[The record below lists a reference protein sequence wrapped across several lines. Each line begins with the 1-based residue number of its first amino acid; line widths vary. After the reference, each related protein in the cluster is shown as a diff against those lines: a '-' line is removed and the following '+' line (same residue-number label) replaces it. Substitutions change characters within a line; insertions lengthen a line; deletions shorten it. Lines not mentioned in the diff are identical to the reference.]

1 MNRRQFTQ
9 RLAAIAATPAM
20 PAGMIGST
28 AAAAAARPLHQFQHP
43 YSWAAFISRIHDKAS
58 PQMFKRHLAL
68 DDDTAKKVFDTLV
81 RENVISAPNAMGL
94 SHAMNPFKRNFG
106 ASIGA
111 SPQSAFKAKVDDTLD
126 KAKDALDEFLDDAP
140 ATDADSEPVN
150 LDSSKY
156 EDEPDTCEN
165 SSDCP
170 SDITT

>member
-9 RLAAIAATPAM
+9 RLAALATTPAL
-20 PAGMIGST
+20 PAGMIGSAVSAGAT
-28 AAAAAARPLHQFQHP
+28 RPLHQFQHP

-68 DDDTAKKVFDTLV
+68 DDETAKRVFDTLV

-94 SHAMNPFKRNFG
+94 SHAMNPFKRSFG

-111 SPQSAFKAKVDDTLD
+111 SPQTAFKARVEDTVD
-126 KAKDALDEFLDDAP
+126 KAKDALDEFLEETDTP
-140 ATDADSEPVN
+140 ALDSEPVN

-165 SSDCP
+165 FQQCP
-170 SDITT
+170 SEISS